1 MGTVAEEWSLLPFDK
16 MPRATLPILTERARR
31 RATVMK
37 SDVGDC
43 KQQWVS
49 EQAQRL
55 LQNWRKQQ
63 SPFGIGPEF
72 IRQLER
78 DLAQFYD
85 QPLIRNF
92 IENSD

>member
-1 MGTVAEEWSLLPFDK
+1 MGTVAEEWSLPPVDE
-16 MPRATLPILTERARR
+16 MPRATVPIFTERAGR
-31 RATVMK
+31 RAIVTK
-37 SDVGDC
+37 NEVGDC
-43 KQQWVS
+43 KQQWVC

-78 DLAQFYD
+78 DLAQFYE
-85 QPLIRNF
+85 QPLIRTF